1 MMTDSPRRRLTSVYD
16 LENQVGTVE
25 SRLKFPGTCPVY
37 CHKTARFPFKNRHR
51 SKNDIGSHQRR
62 SRTCN
67 SIVIIYPR
75 LTTRDLQLAMCK
87 TISTYLITRTLS

>member
-1 MMTDSPRRRLTSVYD
+1 MTDSPRRRLTSVYD

-67 SIVIIYPR
+67 YIVAIYSQM
-75 LTTRDLQLAMCK
+75 TTSAVN
-87 TISTYLITRTLS
+87 RTTAILFLPPWQSRNEVS